1 MNKVI
6 MMGRIVND
14 LELKT
19 TPTGVTTC
27 NFRIAVDRRFQKK
40 GEERKSDFFNVVA
53 WRQTAEFITKW
64 FAKGRMILIE
74 GEMQTRQYTD
84 KNGNP
89 ATWYE
94 IQVDN
99 AYFTGEKA
107 SGGNGGGYSAAPPL
121 SEPPAGYGGNTYSST
136 APSSADI
143 SPDGAGSSSGAGDF
157 SSADS
162 DKYPF

>member
-1 MNKVI
+1 MNRVI
-6 MMGRIVND
+6 MMGRIVNE

-19 TPTGVTTC
+19 TPTGVTVC
-27 NFRIAVDRRFQKK
+27 SFRIAVDRNYQKK

-53 WRQTAEFITKW
+53 WRATAEFINR
-64 FAKGRMILIE
+64 FFSKGRMIMIE

-94 IQVDN
+94 IMVDN

-107 SGGNGGGYSAAPPL
+107 ANSGGYGGGYGAPPLPEEPANYGGGYSAPQSTPAPQ
-121 SEPPAGYGGNTYSST
+121 PAQQTSQT
-136 APSSADI
+136 PAP
-143 SPDGAGSSSGAGDF
+143 DF

-162 DKYPF
+162 DDYPF